1 MVDKSYRELLDEVQ
15 LLMHNA
21 HDMNNILIERCR
33 VLEEANHQLRK
44 DKEELETSLVTANNL
59 IDSMEEI
66 ANKDLYLKALAVI
79 EKKKAEILDLQ
90 ETCRRQQKLIHDNL
104 GPDNC

>member
-15 LLMHNA
+15 LMMHNA

-44 DKEELETSLVTANNL
+44 DKEDLDTALETANNL
-59 IDSMEEI
+59 IDSMEAI
-66 ANKDLYLKALAVI
+66 ANKDLYVRALAVI
-79 EKKKAEILDLQ
+79 DKKKAEILNLKDRIRTLERNLKDLG
-90 ETCRRQQKLIHDNL
+90 TI
-104 GPDNC
+104 